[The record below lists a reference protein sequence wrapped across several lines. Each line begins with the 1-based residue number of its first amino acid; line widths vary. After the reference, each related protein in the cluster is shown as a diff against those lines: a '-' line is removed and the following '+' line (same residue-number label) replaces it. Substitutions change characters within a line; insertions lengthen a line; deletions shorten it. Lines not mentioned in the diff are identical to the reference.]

1 MFIMCKDKD
10 SIVNLDGAP
19 CIFIGSDYVTIKAIG
34 TDGKSYSLGRYSGS
48 PDAIIAFEALCRQ
61 LRNPSSNI
69 IEVMTDDDV
78 KAALSRKRTERERA
92 ANGKKTVRRGGS

>member
-10 SIVNLDGAP
+10 SIINLDGAP
-19 CIFIGSDYVTIKAIG
+19 CIFIGSDYITIKAIG
-34 TDGKSYSLGRYSGS
+34 TDGKSYNLGRYNGS
-48 PDAIIAFEALCRQ
+48 PDANVAFEDLCRQ

-78 KAALSRKRTERERA
+78 KATISRKKTERERA
-92 ANGKKTVRRGGS
+92 SNGKKTVRRGGS